1 MRAKRLVK
9 NVISIYSQKLIDH
22 IKQSITDAHK
32 TTSKRAIQKTEEV
45 TGELISNKIADQF

>member
-9 NVISIYSQKLIDH
+9 NVSSIYSQKLIDH

-45 TGELISNKIADQF
+45 TGELISNEIADQF